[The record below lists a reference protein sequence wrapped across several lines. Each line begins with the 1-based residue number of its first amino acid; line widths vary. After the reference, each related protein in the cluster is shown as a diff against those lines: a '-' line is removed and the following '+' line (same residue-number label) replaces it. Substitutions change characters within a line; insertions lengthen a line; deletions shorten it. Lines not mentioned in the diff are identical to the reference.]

1 MPDKETDVNN
11 TSDTTSA
18 SDTKADVK
26 PLIDASSADTKTLDP
41 VPYER
46 FKEVNDKASKAV
58 ALELEVNS
66 LKERL
71 AELDSKETGEDD
83 STEDFDWRVW
93 DSEPQ
98 ETSKT
103 TVADQEVLTWDQMNE
118 EFADK
123 FRDRPLEAMIEYDR
137 RKEAHRRKQIA
148 DARKIP
154 GYDEVRSIAEEIPDS
169 IVDQAMQ
176 NPEFIRTMMA
186 KLKSGKSLA
195 PLPKPAETKPATVE
209 ELLERA
215 RMDEREKLAKE
226 YNLKLDTASAMTIE
240 GSTASS
246 VESPAYELDSSQKAM
261 FSKMGHNVNDPA
273 VVARLTKGL
282 ARANEFETFAGG
294 L

>member
-71 AELDSKETGEDD
+71 AELDSKETGKDD